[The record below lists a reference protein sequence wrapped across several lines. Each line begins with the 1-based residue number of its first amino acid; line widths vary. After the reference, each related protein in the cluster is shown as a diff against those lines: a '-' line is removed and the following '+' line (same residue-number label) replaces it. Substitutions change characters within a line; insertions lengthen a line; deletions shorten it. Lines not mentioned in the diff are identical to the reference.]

1 MKLSFISKMAWRN
14 LWRNK
19 RRTLI
24 TAGSVMFAL
33 VLALFTDSMT
43 KGSHEQMIG
52 NTLRF
57 GTGYLQIQDTAYF
70 ESPSLDLGFEL
81 PQGLEDQLLTTLGK
95 DAYLVPRIES
105 FILAAGEINTRSAF
119 LIGIIPELENR
130 MNGFLSF
137 VQQGRLFEKN
147 KQELLLGEGLAQR
160 LSLGVGDTL
169 VLVGQGFQGI
179 QAAGKYAI
187 SGLVKHPMEGLNN
200 QIIYMDLEESA
211 WLFSMDTKVSHY
223 LIMSNDDLFALGIQ
237 ESMQPLLEKE
247 GLAILHWKELQ
258 PDLVKALVFD
268 LASGRV
274 MQLILYLV
282 ISFGIFGTVLTMT
295 LERQKEFAILVSL
308 GMKRHILAMQCF
320 LETIMISF
328 LGVISGLIIGLPVLI
343 YFFYH
348 PIPLTG
354 DLSEMVKEYGMEPF
368 LPFSLSHE
376 VFLFQGLVMLI
387 ISLIITTYPVWRSLT
402 FPILENLRR

>member
-1 MKLSFISKMAWRN
+1 MKLSLISKMACRN

-24 TAGSVMFAL
+24 TSGSVMFAL

-52 NTLRF
+52 NTLKF

-81 PQGLEDQLLTTLGK
+81 PEELMSQFSTSFGNE
-95 DAYLVPRIES
+95 AYLIPRIES

-119 LIGIIPELENR
+119 VIGIIPELENR
-130 MNGFLSF
+130 MNGFLKF
-137 VQQGRLFEKN
+137 LQKGRLFEKG
-147 KQELLLGEGLAQR
+147 KQELLIGQGLAQR
-160 LSLGVGDTL
+160 LSLNVGDTL

-179 QAAGKYAI
+179 QAAGKYTI
-187 SGLVKHPMEGLNN
+187 SGLVDHPMEGMNN
-200 QIIYMDLEESA
+200 QIIYMDLDEAA
-211 WLFSMDTKVSHY
+211 WLFSMDNRVSHY
-223 LIMSNDDLFALGIQ
+223 LIMSQDDVKSLEIQ
-237 ESMQPLLEKE
+237 RTLMQSLEKE
-247 GLAILHWKELQ
+247 GLTILHWKELQ

-308 GMKRHILAMQCF
+308 GMKRHLLAMQCF
-320 LETIMISF
+320 LETIMIS
-328 LGVISGLIIGLPVLI
+328 LIGVIFGLILGLPVLI
-343 YFFYH
+343 YFFH
-348 PIPLTG
+348 NPIPLTG
-354 DLSEMVKEYGMEPF
+354 DLSDLVKEYGMEPY

-376 VFLFQGLVMLI
+376 VFVFQGLVMLI
-387 ISLIITTYPVWRSLT
+387 ISLIITTYPVWRSMT